1 MKIYNEIVYQVAGDK
16 LIRVSEDSFEYCGE
30 ITECKS
36 SAEDVVEDV
45 VNLDVDAGLDA
56 TSGALGDTGEI
67 ITEGAADLGQPN
79 LQQFGNLQNSSF
91 GDFTDGMAH
100 LGQMAN
106 QNIGGLFNYLGEKA
120 QELSDFIHNPADAT
134 AVSVDPDESAYS
146 GLTAN
151 KKQAELAANK
161 AKAQARSSLRITA

>member
-36 SAEDVVEDV
+36 SGGDIVEDITSG
-45 VNLDVDAGLDA
+45 NVDAGLNA
-56 TSGALGDTGEI
+56 AAGALGDTGEI

-79 LQQFGNLQNSSF
+79 VEQVGNLQNSSF

-120 QELSDFIHNPADAT
+120 QELSDFIHNPADAA

>member
-1 MKIYNEIVYQVAGDK
+1 
-16 LIRVSEDSFEYCGE
+16 
-30 ITECKS
+30 TECKS

-56 TSGALGDTGEI
+56 ASGALGDTGDI
-67 ITEGAADLGQPN
+67 LTQDLGQPN

-91 GDFTDGMAH
+91 GDFTSGMGHVASV
-100 LGQMAN
+100 AN

-120 QELSDFIHNPADAT
+120 QELSDFIHNPADAA
-134 AVSVDPDESAYS
+134 AVTVDPDESAYS

-161 AKAQARSSLRITA
+161 AKQQARSSLRINA

>member
-36 SAEDVVEDV
+36 SGSDIVEDITSG
-45 VNLDVDAGLDA
+45 DVDAGLNA
-56 TSGALGDTGEI
+56 AAGALSDTMEAT
-67 ITEGAADLGQPN
+67 TEAAADLGQPN

-91 GDFTDGMAH
+91 GDFTSGMGHVASV
-100 LGQMAN
+100 AN

-120 QELSDFIHNPADAT
+120 QELSDFIHNPADAA
-134 AVSVDPDESAYS
+134 AVTVDPDESAYS

-161 AKAQARSSLRITA
+161 AKQQARSSLRINA

>member
-1 MKIYNEIVYQVAGDK
+1 MKIYNEIVYQTVGDK

-30 ITECKS
+30 VTECKS

-56 TSGALGDTGEI
+56 ASGALGDTGDI
-67 ITEGAADLGQPN
+67 LTQDLGQPN

-91 GDFTDGMAH
+91 GDFTSGMGHVASV
-100 LGQMAN
+100 AN

-120 QELSDFIHNPADAT
+120 QELSDFIHNPADAA
-134 AVSVDPDESAYS
+134 AVTVDPDESAYS

-161 AKAQARSSLRITA
+161 AKQQARSSLRINA